1 MSFALANKSDNARAL
16 LVVGLAVDGTLSR
29 LSNLSRRHVG
39 SDGDVGSLLRHR
51 VARVAASASRVR
63 GTRNLDEM
71 LNGIT
76 ASILSSTSTPC
87 FLWQRHP
94 LSAKVGDPQAPET
107 LLKSRLA
114 QRLAKVIEAKGLTQS
129 EVAAVLQ
136 IDQPKVSKILRGRL
150 REFSTDRLFRFL
162 NALDQDIQIVIKA
175 KPSSRR
181 QARMTVV
188 PG

>member
-1 MSFALANKSDNARAL
+1 MKRNENI
-16 LVVGLAVDGTLSR
+16 
-29 LSNLSRRHVG
+29 
-39 SDGDVGSLLRHR
+39 
-51 VARVAASASRVR
+51 AASSGNVFADLGDTQAS
-63 GTRNLDEM
+63 E
-71 LNGIT
+71 
-76 ASILSSTSTPC
+76 S
-87 FLWQRHP
+87 
-94 LSAKVGDPQAPET
+94 

-129 EVAAVLQ
+129 EVASILQ

-175 KPSSRR
+175 KPTSRR
-181 QARMTVV
+181 QARLTIV